1 MSESLDLDTLDQ
13 DARGALER
21 LVLTLADT
29 KRLMGIR
36 YSDWTIGAPT
46 IETGISAASMCQD
59 EWGHARLLYA
69 MLKQMGKDPGPYER
83 DRPAEQYASV
93 SALDEEA
100 TDWAAVV
107 ALMVLADGALS
118 AMLEA
123 FAAGS
128 FEPAQKRVPKML
140 AEEEFHASL
149 GAAWYRRLAASEG
162 DAKDLLTAATTRILP
177 DLLAWVGTDDDGY
190 RRMTDAGVI
199 ENAEARLARFKDE
212 VRALTSL
219 VDIDIDAVSPT
230 SEWDEERGRTPGRPN
245 DEAVERARG
254 DLNRALFVE

>member
-1 MSESLDLDTLDQ
+1 MSETLDFDGLDQ
-13 DARGALER
+13 ESQAALER

-69 MLKQMGKDPGPYER
+69 MFKRMGKDPGPYER
-83 DRPAEQYASV
+83 DRAAEEYASV
-93 SALDEEA
+93 SALDDEA

-107 ALMVLADGALS
+107 ALMVLVDGALS
-118 AMLEA
+118 AMLQA
-123 FAAGS
+123 FAEGT
-128 FEPAQKRVPKML
+128 FEPARKRVPKML

-162 DAKDLLTAATTRILP
+162 EARDLLTAATQRMLP
-177 DLLAWVGTDDDGY
+177 DLLAWVGTDDEGY

-199 ENAEARLARFKDE
+199 EDAEARSSRFKDE
-212 VRALTSL
+212 VRSLTAL
-219 VDIDIDAVSPT
+219 VDVDIDAVAPT
-230 SEWDEERGRTPGRPN
+230 SEWDAARSRTPGRPN
-245 DEAVERARG
+245 DEAVQRARG